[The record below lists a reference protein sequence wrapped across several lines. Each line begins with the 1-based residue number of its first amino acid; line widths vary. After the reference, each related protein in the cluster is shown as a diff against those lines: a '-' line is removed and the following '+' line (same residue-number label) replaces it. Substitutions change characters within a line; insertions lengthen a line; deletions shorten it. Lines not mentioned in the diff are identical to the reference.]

1 MNNEYRDNFNQVL
14 SRIEAARLE
23 ADEHRII
30 KIIAASKYVDATKI
44 EDMYKTGQRSFGEN
58 RIQDFKVKEEILR
71 DLPIEWHYIGRIQTN
86 KINALLD
93 LNPSLIHSC
102 ENFEMAIEID
112 KRAKVK
118 NKKVNILLQI
128 NSAKEDTKAGIS
140 PELAISEYHKIQ
152 KELDNVTLK
161 GIMSIGANS
170 EDEKEVAKSF
180 DISSKIFE
188 TLKKDG
194 AKYCSMGMSGDF
206 ELAIKHGSNM
216 LRLGS
221 ILFHEDS

>member
-1 MNNEYRDNFNQVL
+1 MNRYRDSFNRVL

-30 KIIAASKYVDATKI
+30 KIIAASKYVDAKEI
-44 EDMYKTGQRSFGEN
+44 EAMYNTGQRSFGEN
-58 RIQDFKVKEEILR
+58 RVQDFKTKEEILR

-93 LNPSLIHSC
+93 LNPFLIHSC
-102 ENFEMAIEID
+102 ESFEMAMEID

-118 NKKVNILLQI
+118 NKKINILLQI
-128 NSAKEDTKAGIS
+128 NSAKEDTKAGVMA
-140 PELAISEYHKIQ
+140 EDAINEYHKIQ
-152 KELDNVTLK
+152 DNLKNVKLK

-170 EDEKEVAKSF
+170 NDENKIAESF
-180 DISSKIFE
+180 KISSKIFE

-194 AKYCSMGMSGDF
+194 AKYCSMGMSNDF
-206 ELAIKHGSNM
+206 EIAIKHGSNM

-221 ILFHEDS
+221 VLFNENS

>member
-1 MNNEYRDNFNQVL
+1 MNRYRDNFNRVL

-30 KIIAASKYVDATKI
+30 KIVAASKYVDAKAI
-44 EDMYKTGQRSFGEN
+44 EAMYKIGHRSFGEN
-58 RIQDFKVKEEILR
+58 RVQDFKIKEEILK

-93 LNPSLIHSC
+93 LNPFLIHSC
-102 ENFEMAIEID
+102 ESFEMAQEID

-118 NKKVNILLQI
+118 NKKINILLQI
-128 NSAKEDTKAGIS
+128 NSAKEDTKAGIM
-140 PELAISEYHKIQ
+140 PEDAISEYHKIQ
-152 KELDNVTLK
+152 ESLKNVKLK
-161 GIMSIGANS
+161 GIMSIGAHS
-170 EDEKEVAKSF
+170 EDKEEVAQSF
-180 DISSKIFE
+180 ITSSKIFE

-221 ILFHEDS
+221 VLFSEDD

>member
-1 MNNEYRDNFNQVL
+1 MNKYRDNFDQVL

-30 KIIAASKYVDATKI
+30 KIIAASKYVDATEI
-44 EDMYKTGQRSFGEN
+44 EAMYKTGQRSFGEN

-93 LNPSLIHSC
+93 LNPFLIHSC
-102 ENFEMAIEID
+102 ESFEMAIEID

-128 NSAKEDTKAGIS
+128 NSAKEESKAGIS
-140 PELAISEYHKIQ
+140 PELAISQYHKI
-152 KELDNVTLK
+152 KENLENVTLK
-161 GIMSIGANS
+161 GIMSIGAHSKN
-170 EDEKEVAKSF
+170 EQEVAQSF
-180 DISSKIFE
+180 EVSSRIFE
-188 TLKKDG
+188 TLKKSG
-194 AKYCSMGMSGDF
+194 AKYCSMGMSSDF

-221 ILFHEDS
+221 ILFNEDS

>member
-1 MNNEYRDNFNQVL
+1 MNRYRDNFNRVL

-30 KIIAASKYVDATKI
+30 KIVAASKYVDAKAI
-44 EDMYKTGQRSFGEN
+44 EAMYNIGHRSFGEN
-58 RIQDFKVKEEILR
+58 RIQDFKAKEEILK

-93 LNPSLIHSC
+93 LNPFLIHSC
-102 ENFEMAIEID
+102 ESFEMAVEID

-128 NSAKEDTKAGIS
+128 NSAKEDTKAGIM
-140 PELAISEYHKIQ
+140 PEDAIFEYHKIQ
-152 KELDNVTLK
+152 ENLENVQLK
-161 GIMSIGANS
+161 GIMSIGAHS
-170 EDEKEVAKSF
+170 EDEEKVANSF
-180 DISSKIFE
+180 IISSKIFE

-221 ILFHEDS
+221 VLFSEDN